1 MISHAKGTA
10 SNQTRDIVYIGFFA
24 AVITICSWIS
34 IPASVPFT
42 LQTMGVFAAVGIL
55 GGKRGTLAVLTY
67 ILLGAVGLPVFAGFS
82 GGMGVILGTTGGYI
96 AGFLF
101 SALLTLLFTVIV
113 NIAMHFR
120 LKKVDMVQSLKS
132 IE

>member
-1 MISHAKGTA
+1 MF
-10 SNQTRDIVYIGFFA
+10 N
-24 AVITICSWIS
+24 
-34 IPASVPFT
+34 PA
-42 LQTMGVFAAVGIL
+42 LDA
-55 GGKRGTLAVLTY
+55 LT
-67 ILLGAVGLPVFAGFS
+67 
-82 GGMGVILGTTGGYI
+82 
-96 AGFLF
+96 FLF